1 MPQVRFFNLGG
12 SPTVIAGS
20 VGFTEGGLVH
30 AVRSMAPLSHK
41 YDVTVVCP
49 NVPSLQDS
57 IREVSI
63 DGVRVICPKPPLP
76 VRGLPASEMCVV
88 ERPLLTLLNWPSI
101 LAGYLAESKR
111 LSRERVD
118 VVISNGIVASYLAG
132 LMRGPWCR
140 IAVLHHLYLDRW
152 STGGASSPGGLL
164 VGMER
169 LLLRHLNA
177 DAVAVVNPFV
187 ASCLAA
193 KGFPADRVWFVG
205 NGVDTGRLKF
215 TLRHD
220 QDSLLFV
227 GRLRAAKGVE
237 SLLEAFAIIHARRP
251 RALLHIVG
259 DGLLRRA
266 LESRATVL
274 GIDGSVV
281 FHGFVDEETKTRL
294 LQSCSV
300 YLSASR
306 FEGFGLPVVEAM
318 AAGAVPVVSDIPA
331 HRYVFQDRPVGC
343 LTASADEMAASV
355 LELLQDEPRRT
366 AMATAGRA
374 LVEDMWTWNRVAE
387 RYGMLID
394 RLLARRDATAEAP
407 PPQRPALK

>member
-1 MPQVRFFNLGG
+1 MPQIRFFNLGG
-12 SPTVIAGS
+12 GPAVIAGS

-30 AVRSMAPLSHK
+30 AVRSMAPLSAR

-49 NVPSLQDS
+49 NVLSLQDS
-57 IREVSI
+57 IRDVSI

-76 VRGLPASEMCVV
+76 VRGMPAGEMCVV
-88 ERPLLTLLNWPSI
+88 ERPLLTVLNWPSI
-101 LAGYLAESKR
+101 LAGYLAESRR
-111 LSRERVD
+111 LSRDRVD
-118 VVISNGIVASYLAG
+118 GVISNGIVASYLAG
-132 LMRGPWCR
+132 LMKGPWFR
-140 IAVLHHLYLDRW
+140 IAVLHHLYQDRW
-152 STGGASSPGGLL
+152 STGAASSPGGPL

-169 LLLRHLNA
+169 LLLHRLNA

-193 KGFPADRVWFVG
+193 SGYPADRVWFVG
-205 NGVDTGRLKF
+205 NGVDTDKEKF

-237 SLLEAFAIIHARRP
+237 SLLDAFAIIHARRP

-259 DGLLRRA
+259 DGMLRHA
-266 LESRATVL
+266 LESRAAAL
-274 GIDGSVV
+274 SIDRSVV
-281 FHGFVDEETKTRL
+281 FHGFVDEATKARL

-331 HRYVFQDRPVGC
+331 HRYIFQDRPVGFF
-343 LTASADEMAASV
+343 TTSADEMAARV

-366 AMATAGRA
+366 AMAMAGRA

-394 RLLARRDATAEAP
+394 RLLARRGAAA
-407 PPQRPALK
+407 